1 MENAGSSKVYGCS
14 VYPEI
19 KKIGGVN
26 KLDFTALTE
35 KAAEMRIWILRSIAE
50 AGSGHPGGSLSL
62 VEIMTWLYFAGLN
75 IGPENATSL
84 DRDRVVLSKG
94 HAAPV
99 LYATLALKGYFPLD
113 ELLTL
118 RKLGSR
124 LQGHPD
130 KKKLPGVE
138 MSTGSLGHGLSV
150 SNGLALGLRLQ
161 GIPAK
166 VVAILGDGELQEGQ
180 VWEAAMTAAHF
191 KLNNLTAFVD
201 YNGLQIDGF
210 TSDVMNVAPIHDKFL
225 AFGWETI
232 SIDGHSFAEI
242 ESAFNAPRSD
252 KPRAIIATTVKG
264 KGVSYMENVA
274 DWHGKAPSREQ
285 VSEYERGGAD
295 GE

>member
-1 MENAGSSKVYGCS
+1 M
-14 VYPEI
+14 
-19 KKIGGVN
+19 
-26 KLDFTALTE
+26 DFTALTE
-35 KAAEMRIWILRSIAE
+35 RAIEMRKWVLRSIAE

-62 VEIMTWLYFAGLN
+62 VEIMTWLYFKGLN
-75 IGPENATSL
+75 LDPANPTAA

-99 LYATLALKGYFPLD
+99 LYASLALKGYFPV
-113 ELLTL
+113 EEMLTL

-150 SNGLALGLRLQ
+150 ANGLSLGLRLQ
-161 GIPAK
+161 GSPAK

-180 VWEAAMTAAHF
+180 VWEAAMTSAHF

-210 TSDVMNVAPIHDKFL
+210 TSDVMNVAPIHDKFA
-225 AFGWETI
+225 AFGWETV

-242 ESAFNAPRSD
+242 EKAFTAPRSE
-252 KPRAIIATTVKG
+252 KPRAIIATTIKG
-264 KGVSYMENVA
+264 KGVDFMENVA
-274 DWHGKAPSREQ
+274 GWHGKAPSREQ
-285 VSEYERGGAD
+285 VLNFEKGGVGCD
-295 GE
+295 